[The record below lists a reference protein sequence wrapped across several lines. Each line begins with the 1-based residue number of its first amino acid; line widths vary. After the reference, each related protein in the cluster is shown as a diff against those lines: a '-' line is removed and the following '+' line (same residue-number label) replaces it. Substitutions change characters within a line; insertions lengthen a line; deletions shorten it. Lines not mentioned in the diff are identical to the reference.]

1 MPDKAESPDA
11 EDGLTTAPDALA
23 GRRELVQALVVMRTT
38 LEATTDAVLVAYEKA
53 KVIHFNESFIGMWK
67 IPREVLESATFDLL
81 RELMSLDFADPRRFI
96 VRFDEIVASGQ
107 ESFDLLELKDGRIF
121 DRASKVLIVEGER
134 AGRVWTFRDTTERH
148 KFEITA
154 NRLAALVA
162 SSDDAIIGKDLN
174 LIVTSW
180 NRGAERIFG
189 YTAEEMIGTSIMRLI
204 PPDRLEE
211 EKEILSRIRRGQR
224 SDHFDTVRLAK
235 DGRRL
240 NLSMTISPIMDASG
254 HVIGAS
260 KVARD
265 ISERKKAEEALKKA
279 MEEAEVANRERLQ
292 LLDSEREARSQAE
305 RASRMKDDFLATLS
319 HELRTPLNAVLGW
332 ANILRHGN
340 LQGEE
345 LKQGLDIIERNARVQ
360 AQIIED
366 LLDMSR
372 IISGK
377 VRLNV
382 EWIDLAAVLYESI
395 ETLRSTALAKGVR
408 LETQLDPFAGPISGD
423 PNRLQQVFWN
433 LLSNAIKFTPK
444 DGKVEVL
451 LKHAGTG
458 IDVGIVD
465 TGEGIAPEFIP
476 YVFDRFQQ
484 GDASSTRRH
493 GGLGLGL
500 AIVKQLVELHGGSV
514 RAQSVGLGKGTT
526 FTVHLPITAI
536 YSETEKESHVPQ
548 TALRENPPLP
558 ELSLA
563 NIQVLVVDDEP
574 DARDLV
580 KKLLEIA
587 GATVSTASSAAEAM
601 DRILAERLDVLV
613 CDIGMQE
620 EDGYSFIRHVRAT
633 ERQEEGI
640 LPAIALSAYART
652 EDRTKAIRAGFQI
665 HLAKPVEPAE
675 LLAVVSSLAGRT
687 SENPPDSLF
696 R

>member
-382 EWIDLAAVLYESI
+382 EWIDLAAVLNESI

-687 SENPPDSLF
+687 SENPSDSLF

>member
-1 MPDKAESPDA
+1 MPDRAESPDERSQLRA
-11 EDGLTTAPDALA
+11 ARGALTARKEFVEALA
-23 GRRELVQALVVMRTT
+23 IMRAT
-38 LEATTDAVLVAYEKA
+38 LESTADAILVTGEESK
-53 KVIHFNESFIGMWK
+53 IIEFNERYIGMWK
-67 IPREVLESATFDLL
+67 IPRGALESRTL
-81 RELMSLDFADPRRFI
+81 REVWELMSQNFADPQQFSARLE
-96 VRFDEIVASGQ
+96 EIVATGQ
-107 ESFDLLELKDGRIF
+107 ESSDLLALTDGRVI
-121 DRASKVLIVEGER
+121 DRSSKMLTLEGAG
-134 AGRVWTFRDTTERH
+134 AGRVWSFRDVTERH

-162 SSDDAIIGKDLN
+162 SSDDAIVGKDLN

-180 NRGAERIFG
+180 NSGAERIFG

-211 EKEILSRIRRGQR
+211 ETEILSRIRRGQR
-224 SDHFDTVRLAK
+224 SDHFETVRLAK

-240 NLSMTISPIMDASG
+240 DLSMTISPIMDASG

-279 MEEAEVANRERLQ
+279 MEEAEVANRARLQ

-305 RASRMKDDFLATLS
+305 RASRLKDEFLATLS

-377 VRLNV
+377 VRLDV
-382 EWIDLAAVLYESI
+382 QWIELSAVLNESI
-395 ETLRSTALAKGVR
+395 ETLRSTAQAKGVF
-408 LETQLDPFAGPISGD
+408 LQAWLDPFARPIYGD

-433 LLSNAIKFTPK
+433 LLNNAIKFTPK
-444 DGKVEVL
+444 DGKVEVV
-451 LKHAGTG
+451 LKHASTEVQVSV
-458 IDVGIVD
+458 ID
-465 TGEGIAPEFIP
+465 TGEGIAPEFLP
-476 YVFDRFQQ
+476 YIFDRFQQ
-484 GDASSTRRH
+484 GDSSTTRRH

-500 AIVKQLVELHGGSV
+500 AIVKQLIELHGGNV
-514 RAQSVGLGKGTT
+514 RVQSDGLGKGAA
-526 FTVHLPITAI
+526 FSVRLPLTAA
-536 YSETEKESHVPQ
+536 YSEPEKEGHPPEA
-548 TALRENPPLP
+548 TPRENPPMP
-558 ELSLA
+558 EVSLTG
-563 NIQVLVVDDEP
+563 IQVLVVDDEI

-580 KKLLEIA
+580 KKLLETA
-587 GATVSTASSAAEAM
+587 GATVSTAGSASEAM
-601 DRILAERLDVLV
+601 ELIRAGRPDVLV

-620 EDGYSFIRHVRAT
+620 EDGYSLIRRLRAI
-633 ERQEEGI
+633 EKKEGGV
-640 LPAIALSAYART
+640 LPAVALSAYARS
-652 EDRTKAIRAGFQI
+652 EDRTKAIRSGFQI
-665 HLAKPVEPAE
+665 HLAKPVEPTE
-675 LLAVVSSLAGRT
+675 LLAVISSLAGLAAI
-687 SENPPDSLF
+687 NPSDSLS
-696 R
+696 

>member
-1 MPDKAESPDA
+1 MPDRAKSPEERNRLSAAD
-11 EDGLTTAPDALA
+11 DALSA
-23 GRRELVQALVVMRTT
+23 RKELVEALAIMRAT
-38 LEATTDAVLVAYEKA
+38 LESTTDAILVTGEKA
-53 KVIHFNESFIGMWK
+53 KIIAFNERFIEMWK
-67 IPREVLESATFDLL
+67 IPQEDLESRPLREVW
-81 RELMSLDFADPRRFI
+81 ELTSQHFADPQQFR
-96 VRFDEIVASGQ
+96 VRLEEIVGTGQ
-107 ESFDLLELKDGRIF
+107 DTADLLELRDGRVI
-121 DRASKVLIVEGER
+121 DRSSKVLTVEGAG
-134 AGRVWTFRDTTERH
+134 AGRVWSFRDVTERH

-180 NRGAERIFG
+180 NFGAERIFG

-211 EKEILSRIRRGQR
+211 ETEILSRIRRGQR
-224 SDHFDTVRLAK
+224 SDHFETVRLAK

-279 MEEAEVANRERLQ
+279 MEEAEAANRTRLQ

-305 RASRMKDDFLATLS
+305 RASRTKDEFLATLS

-360 AQIIED
+360 AQFIED

-377 VRLNV
+377 VRLDMQ
-382 EWIDLAAVLYESI
+382 WIELSAVLNESI
-395 ETLRSTALAKGVR
+395 ETLRSTAQAKGVH
-408 LETQLDPFAGPISGD
+408 LHVWLDPFARPIYGD
-423 PNRLQQVFWN
+423 SNRLQQVFWN
-433 LLSNAIKFTPK
+433 LLNNAIKFTPK
-444 DGKVEVL
+444 DGKVEVS
-451 LKHAGTG
+451 LKHAGTEVQVSV
-458 IDVGIVD
+458 ID
-465 TGEGIAPEFIP
+465 TGEGISPEFLPHI
-476 YVFDRFQQ
+476 FDRFQQ
-484 GDASSTRRH
+484 GDASTTRRH

-500 AIVKQLVELHGGSV
+500 AIVRQLVELHGGNV
-514 RAQSVGLGKGTT
+514 RVHSDGLGKGAT
-526 FTVHLPITAI
+526 FSVRLPLTAV
-536 YSETEKESHVPQ
+536 YSETEREGHSPEV
-548 TALRENPPLP
+548 TLRESPPMP
-558 ELSLA
+558 EVSLA
-563 NIQVLVVDDEP
+563 DLQVLVVDDEI

-580 KKLLEIA
+580 KKLLEMA
-587 GATVSTASSAAEAM
+587 GAKVSTAGSAAEAM
-601 DRILAERLDVLV
+601 EHLLAGKPDVLV

-620 EDGYSFIRHVRAT
+620 EDGYSLIRRLRAI
-633 ERQEEGI
+633 EKKEESI
-640 LPAIALSAYART
+640 VPAIALSAYARS
-652 EDRTKAIRAGFQI
+652 EDRTIAIRSGFQI

-675 LLAVVSSLAGRT
+675 LLAVISSLAGRA
-687 SENPPDSLF
+687 SSNPPNAES
-696 R
+696 